1 MTGARSK
8 VMRVALA
15 AAVVAPV
22 FLAGLPAPSGAA
34 TRTSQAQV
42 LAARRKLNDLNQ
54 QLELAVEQFNEAK
67 VRLGIVEVKLQAAR
81 VTKDTAQAQAD
92 AARLELSRRAVEAY
106 TGAGSQLDVLLGAQS
121 MSDFSDQIEFMG
133 ALAQS
138 DADLATTADAAQA
151 QAAWATQQYEATLGE
166 RQIQVDQMQQRQA
179 QIQRLVNQQR
189 AEYTKTSTSRKQWVA
204 YVKAQREAAR
214 QAAKEASSGSSG
226 GGGGG
231 YVPPPNAS
239 GAEIAIGAARS
250 VIGAPY
256 VWGSADPNVGF
267 DCSGLTSWAW
277 GQAGVSL
284 PHSSELQY
292 EALPHVSL
300 DQIEPGD
307 LLFFYTPISHVA
319 MYIGNNQMI
328 HARHP
333 GPGGEVQINAMDSMW
348 MDDFVGA
355 ARPG

>member
-15 AAVVAPV
+15 AAVVVPV
-22 FLAGLPAPSGAA
+22 FLAGLPAPSAA
-34 TRTSQAQV
+34 VTRTSQDQV
-42 LAARRKLNDLNQ
+42 LAARRKLQDLNH

-67 VRLGIVEVKLQAAR
+67 VRLGIIEQKLQAAR
-81 VTKDTAQAQAD
+81 VAKDTAQAQAD
-92 AARLELSRRAVEAY
+92 AARAELSRRAVEAY
-106 TGAGSQLDVLLGAQS
+106 TGAGSQLNVLLGAQS
-121 MSDFSDQIEFMG
+121 MSDFSDRIEFMG

-151 QAAWATQQYEATLGE
+151 QASWATQQYEETLGE
-166 RQIQVDQMQQRQA
+166 RQIQVDQMQQHQA
-179 QIQRLVNQQR
+179 QIQRLVDQQKT
-189 AEYTKTSTSRKQWVA
+189 EYSKTSTSRTQWVA
-204 YVKAQREAAR
+204 YQKAQREAAR
-214 QAAKEASSGSSG
+214 QAASEASSGSS

-239 GAEIAIGAARS
+239 AAEIAIGAAES
-250 VIGAPY
+250 VLGTTY
-256 VWGSADPNVGF
+256 VWGAADPNVGF

-300 DQIEPGD
+300 DQIQPGD

-319 MYIGNNQMI
+319 LYIGNNQMI

-333 GPGGEVQINAMDSMW
+333 GPGGEVQINAMSEMW
-348 MDDFVGA
+348 MKDFVGA